1 MILHYIGNKNCK
13 SKIVKKIFRSAI
25 FNLLFIMNPL

>member
-1 MILHYIGNKNCK
+1 MILHYIGNKN